1 MRALTSP
8 TPNKTAVVIRHTP
21 IDNLGVFRPVLD
33 QAGYAIRIIEPFVD
47 DVRAIDPAA
56 ADLMIVLGGAIGVND
71 APTYPFLTHEI
82 HMVERRLATGRPML
96 GSCLGAQIMA
106 AACGARV
113 YKNREVEVGYHP
125 VTLTP
130 EGEASCL
137 AALAHSD
144 GMTPHWHNDA
154 FDLPQGATRLAF
166 SNLTENQAFS
176 LGPNALGLQFH
187 IEADPRIVGAWLVAY
202 IGDIERAKLSVP
214 EFRDAIARHGAA
226 TAEAGALLLRS
237 WLDGLEAGE
246 EAGADR
252 GAATQNA
259 GKIRA

>member
-1 MRALTSP
+1 MRALTKP
-8 TPNKTAVVIRHTP
+8 AKDKCALVIRHTP
-21 IDNLGVFRPVLD
+21 IDNLGVFRPVLE
-33 QAGYAIRIIEPFVD
+33 QAGYAIKIVEPFVD
-47 DVRAIDPAA
+47 DVRVIDPAA
-56 ADLMIVLGGAIGVND
+56 ADLMIILGGAIGVND

-82 HMVERRLATGRPML
+82 LLAEKRLATGRPIL

-106 AACGARV
+106 AALGARV
-113 YKNREVEVGYHP
+113 YKNAEVEVGYHP
-125 VTLTP
+125 VKLTP

-154 FDLPQGATRLAF
+154 FDLPKGATRLAY
-166 SNLTENQAFS
+166 SDITENQAFS

-214 EFRDAIARHGAA
+214 AFREAIARHGAA
-226 TAEAGALLLRS
+226 TAEAGARLLKT
-237 WLDGLEAGE
+237 WLAGLDSRCES
-246 EAGADR
+246 
-252 GAATQNA
+252 AA
-259 GKIRA
+259 